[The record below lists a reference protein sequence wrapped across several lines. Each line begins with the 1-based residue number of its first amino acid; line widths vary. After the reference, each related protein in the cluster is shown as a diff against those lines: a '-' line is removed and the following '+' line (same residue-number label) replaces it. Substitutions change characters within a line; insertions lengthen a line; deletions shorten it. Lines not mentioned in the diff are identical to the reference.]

1 MRRTLL
7 SLVCTLTGLAIGIS
21 ATWLFTRSG
30 LGPAIPDETV
40 ILNIGPPIL
49 EGIAVGSRDGIDTMW
64 RRQLKTHAFRM
75 RTRDVL
81 RRVVHE
87 MEVKR
92 TAWHGGF
99 DDPGRRLR
107 ALEKNLHVRH
117 VPETSI
123 VLLWFDCARTSDSR
137 TIANVVARTYVE
149 LTEDELRAKN
159 YSNASLVRTTMARL
173 SRREKDI
180 ELELSLADDPSKIQR
195 LQLDLSSARE
205 HRLRLEQDLED
216 HGIRTRIESRLPV
229 TIIQRATDSDATTG
243 L

>member
-7 SLVCTLTGLAIGIS
+7 PLACTLAGLAIGIS

-30 LGPAIPDETV
+30 LEPTIPDETV

-64 RRQLKTHAFRM
+64 GRQIKTHAFRM

-81 RRVVHE
+81 HRVLRE
-87 MEVKR
+87 MDVQG

-123 VLLWFDCARTSDSR
+123 LLLWFDCARTSDSR
-137 TIANVVARTYVE
+137 TIANYVARTYLD

-159 YSNASLVRTTMARL
+159 YSKASLLRTTMRHL
-173 SRREKDI
+173 SRRVEDI
-180 ELELSLADDPSKIQR
+180 ELELSLADDPSEVQR
-195 LQLDLSSARE
+195 FQLELSSARE

-216 HGIRTRIESRLPV
+216 HGIRTRDRSRRPV
-229 TIIQRATDSDATTG
+229 TVIRPAIDSDATTG